1 MTCERCERPIREGAS
16 PCMLLFFDRVPPTL
30 FFCSLGCIDMWMM
43 KMPNVPKECPKPG
56 MVPRSISGVS
66 GVSILEGVKGK
77 VFV

>member
-16 PCMLLFFDRVPPTL
+16 PCMLLFFDQNPPTH

-43 KMPNVPKECPKPG
+43 VMPGVPK
-56 MVPRSISGVS
+56 VS
-66 GVSILEGVKGK
+66 VLEDVKGK